1 MKNTMIRS
9 VLPMLV
15 LAGSLS
21 GCIDSDEQEIK
32 QWMAETKAQT
42 QPHVKAIKPPTD
54 FVPFAYTSNQA
65 VDPFSANKLLIGM
78 EQKSGSNLKPDMD
91 RRKELL
97 ESYPLD
103 TIRMVGTIRKA
114 GTVYALL
121 QIDRS
126 VYQVRAGQHL
136 GQDYGLVTSV
146 TEEAVNLKEIVQDA
160 TGDWVERMSKL
171 ELQES
176 VESKK

>member
-9 VLPMLV
+9 VLPALI

-42 QPHVKAIKPPTD
+42 HPQVKPIKPPTD
-54 FVPFAYTSNQA
+54 FVPFAYTAKDA
-65 VDPFSANKLLIGM
+65 VDPFSPNKLLIGM
-78 EQKSGSNLKPDMD
+78 ERGKASNLKPDLD

-97 ESYPLD
+97 ESYPID
-103 TIRMVGTIRKA
+103 TIKMVGTIRKA
-114 GTVYALL
+114 GVVYALL

-126 VYQVRAGQHL
+126 VYQVKAGQHL
-136 GQDYGLVTSV
+136 GQDYGLITSV

-171 ELQES
+171 ELQQS
-176 VESKK
+176 LESKK